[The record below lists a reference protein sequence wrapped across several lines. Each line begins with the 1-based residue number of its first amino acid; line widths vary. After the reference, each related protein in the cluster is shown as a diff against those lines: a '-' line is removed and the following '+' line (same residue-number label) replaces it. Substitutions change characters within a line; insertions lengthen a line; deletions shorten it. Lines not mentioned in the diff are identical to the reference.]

1 MSIVSVNIYVPFR
14 IYMCGS
20 CGGIHLLLLCLDLVV
35 KIVKCTCRISMGIS
49 LGNVN
54 SLCFHIRAYRSCA
67 DGEWIIFTTASFLFL
82 KYIAGYIGIFSLP
95 GILVLAI
102 LA

>member
-1 MSIVSVNIYVPFR
+1 MIMSIVSVNIYVPFR

-67 DGEWIIFTTASFLFL
+67 DGEWIIFT
-82 KYIAGYIGIFSLP
+82 K
-95 GILVLAI
+95 
-102 LA
+102 